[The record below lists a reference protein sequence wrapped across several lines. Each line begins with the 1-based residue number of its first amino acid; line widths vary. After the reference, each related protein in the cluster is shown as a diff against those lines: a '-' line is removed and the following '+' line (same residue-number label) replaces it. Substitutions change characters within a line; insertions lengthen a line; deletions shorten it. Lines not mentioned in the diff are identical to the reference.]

1 MMGFGGWHMPV
12 QYQGILQEHKAVR
25 EAAGLF
31 DISHMGEVF
40 VSGPGSQ
47 RFLNTLLTNDVS
59 KLAIG
64 GGQYTLMLNEN
75 GGVLDDLLCYRHE
88 RDSYL
93 LIVNASRIEEDFTW
107 IESFACGFEPAVEVQ
122 NQSNLWAGLALQG
135 PRSAE
140 ILGNLFPQNPSEK
153 ASSFSPLPTRNTIV
167 SVPVANGPLLIA
179 RTGYTGEDGFE
190 CFCPSQSAVFWWDQ
204 IMNAGRSSGLVPC
217 GLGARDTLRLEAG
230 FPLNGSDLSIER
242 TPLEAGLGIF
252 VSLNKGPFN
261 GREALLAQKESG
273 IGTKLVGIR
282 MDGATPPPRAHY
294 PVLVNGERVGE
305 TCSGSLSPT
314 FGLGIALAYLPAA
327 LAVAGQ
333 KVSVDIRGKHFPATV
348 SPRSILKSKPSA

>member
-12 QYQGILQEHKAVR
+12 QYSGILQEHKAVR

-40 VSGPGSQ
+40 VSGPGSE

-64 GGQYTLMLNEN
+64 GGQYTLMLNKN

-88 RDSYL
+88 RESYL

-107 IESFACGFEPAVEVQ
+107 IESLACGFKPAVEVQ
-122 NQSNLWAGLALQG
+122 NQSQLWAGLALQG

-140 ILGNLFPQNPSEK
+140 ILGALFPQDSNEK
-153 ASSFSPLPTRNTIV
+153 TSPLAPLPARNTIV
-167 SVPVANGPLLIA
+167 SVPVANGPLLVA

-204 IMNAGRSSGLVPC
+204 IMNAGRSMGLLPC

-230 FPLNGSDLSIER
+230 FPLNGSDLSTER

-252 VSLNKGPFN
+252 VSMDKGPFN

-273 IGTKLVGIR
+273 IRTKLVGIR

-294 PVLVNGERVGE
+294 PVFVNGERVGE

-327 LAVAGQ
+327 LAVTGQ
-333 KVSVDIRGKHFPATV
+333 KVSVDIRGKQFPATV
-348 SPRSILKSKPSA
+348 APRSILKSKPST

>member
-40 VSGPGSQ
+40 VSGPGAEQ
-47 RFLNTLLTNDVS
+47 FLNRLLTNDVS

-122 NQSNLWAGLALQG
+122 NQSNLC
-135 PRSAE
+135 
-140 ILGNLFPQNPSEK
+140 N
-153 ASSFSPLPTRNTIV
+153 
-167 SVPVANGPLLIA
+167 
-179 RTGYTGEDGFE
+179 
-190 CFCPSQSAVFWWDQ
+190 
-204 IMNAGRSSGLVPC
+204 
-217 GLGARDTLRLEAG
+217 
-230 FPLNGSDLSIER
+230 
-242 TPLEAGLGIF
+242 
-252 VSLNKGPFN
+252 
-261 GREALLAQKESG
+261 
-273 IGTKLVGIR
+273 
-282 MDGATPPPRAHY
+282 
-294 PVLVNGERVGE
+294 
-305 TCSGSLSPT
+305 
-314 FGLGIALAYLPAA
+314 
-327 LAVAGQ
+327 
-333 KVSVDIRGKHFPATV
+333 
-348 SPRSILKSKPSA
+348 